1 MKSGHAFLPQPGKIS
16 GTRNRINQNRN
27 AQQEGHQIGD
37 GHLAAGDR
45 QRTEHN
51 DHQHDDESKALKL
64 NSGVKWVVNEEMKPF
79 ILEAE
84 SILNQHIKSQ
94 SQDYQAL
101 AAQLKEKNSGL
112 IKSCTMK
119 GESHDELHKWLHPH
133 IELIESLSNAETAE
147 EANKI
152 ITHLQTSFSTYNQ
165 YFQ

>member
-1 MKSGHAFLPQPGKIS
+1 MNKLILAFAVSSLLLYGCGNASNEKS
-16 GTRNRINQNRN
+16 NNQTEV
-27 AQQEGHQIGD
+27 A
-37 GHLAAGDR
+37 
-45 QRTEHN
+45 EHN

-84 SILNQHIKSQ
+84 SILNQHIESQ

-152 ITHLQTSFSTYNQ
+152 ITNLQTSFSTYNQ